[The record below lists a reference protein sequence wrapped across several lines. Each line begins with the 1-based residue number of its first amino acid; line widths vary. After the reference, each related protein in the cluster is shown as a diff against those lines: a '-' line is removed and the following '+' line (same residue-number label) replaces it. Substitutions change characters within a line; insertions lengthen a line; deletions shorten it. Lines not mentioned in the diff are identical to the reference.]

1 MKIIRSSDLE
11 FVPASHE
18 PTKSPGVFKK
28 ILLYNEDIMNGNVQM
43 INWALLPAG
52 RSFQAHYHED
62 MEEIFILL
70 KGRAKIII
78 DGEEGMLETGDTVV
92 VPMMCVHTMDNAG
105 PEDVEYIVV
114 GVSLGNNGKTVV
126 A

>member
-18 PTKSPGVFKK
+18 HTKSPGVLKK
-28 ILLYNEDIMNGNVQM
+28 ILLYNEDIMNGDVQM

-62 MEEIFILL
+62 MEEIFIIL
-70 KGRAKIII
+70 KGRVKIII
-78 DGEEGMLETGDTVV
+78 DGEEAILETGDTVV
-92 VPMMCVHTMDNAG
+92 VPMMCVHTMDNAEF
-105 PEDVEYIVV
+105 EDVEYIVV
-114 GVSLGNNGKTVV
+114 GVSLGRNGKTMVV
-126 A
+126 